1 MNKTGP
7 HEKRFVTVKGCL
19 DNINQH
25 KKALGF
31 KMEKYSERTTNPFV
45 FNLWANEQNM
55 RKKRPPISSNFYE
68 SAEAKT
74 KFLLRT
80 DQSHYFSK

>member
-1 MNKTGP
+1 
-7 HEKRFVTVKGCL
+7 
-19 DNINQH
+19 
-25 KKALGF
+25 
-31 KMEKYSERTTNPFV
+31 MEKFSERTTNPFV
-45 FNLWANEQNM
+45 LNLWANEKNM

>member
-1 MNKTGP
+1 MNQTGP
-7 HEKRFVTVKGCL
+7 HEKRFVTVKGSL

-25 KKALGF
+25 KKASVF

-45 FNLWANEQNM
+45 LNLWANEQNM
-55 RKKRPPISSNFYE
+55 RKGRPPVGSDFYE

-80 DQSHYFSK
+80 DHSHYFSK

>member
-7 HEKRFVTVKGCL
+7 HEKRFVTVKGSL

-25 KKALGF
+25 KKASVF

-45 FNLWANEQNM
+45 FNLWANEQKYP
-55 RKKRPPISSNFYE
+55 RI
-68 SAEAKT
+68 
-74 KFLLRT
+74 
-80 DQSHYFSK
+80 